1 MLSHPPSTDRFI
13 VFELA
18 LALAALRCA
27 GLQVAK
33 RSDRKDVL
41 LKGGASLIRTRGK
54 AFQVTSLACGARH
67 TLALTSSQEIFT
79 WGSGCCGQLGHG
91 SRHDELLPR
100 PLQGLHKTKDL
111 RAHAIAAG
119 AYHSA
124 AIIGEHTPCGMQT
137 LQRRPAAR

>member
-1 MLSHPPSTDRFI
+1 MGQQTSYDKPTMVDSLLPTAYA
-13 VFELA
+13 E
-18 LALAALRCA
+18 
-27 GLQVAK
+27 VAK
-33 RSDRKDVL
+33 RSDRKDDL

-67 TLALTSSQEIFT
+67 TLALTSTQEIFT

-124 AIIGEHTPCGMQT
+124 AIIGEHTPCSMQT